1 MTVDEFIIVLQ
12 NLNPALRAKEIVITA
27 PNGLQFEP
35 KVKQQLIEPYNIFD
49 GIENVKSMV
58 ITYE

>member
-1 MTVDEFIIVLQ
+1 MTVNEFIKELKR
-12 NLNPALRAKEIVITA
+12 LRAELREKEIVISA

-35 KVKQQLIEPYNIFD
+35 KVKQQLKDPYNVFG
-49 GIENVKSMV
+49 GIENVKNMI